1 MPGNYKN
8 SQNPQQN
15 RFNSNNHQ
23 TQAPQN
29 KNHEAQKIIP
39 AGNNVQNIFTNNVN
53 FCLWFNKYIPIVIKS
68 KEKELFHACD
78 NSGETSEVVNF
89 YKDQYKKYL
98 NGIIEKLKLLHK
110 NQRDYLLSFPEQDYE
125 VIELK
130 AKTKSPLI
138 TGIGQTHPNEVS
150 MVFDYMLGIPY
161 IPASSIKGL
170 LRFTTVVIEVSD
182 PKNENKYIPDKNG
195 NINDEKIDE
204 IKYYFGGQSNEGS
217 VVFLDAY
224 PEGVPEL
231 HIDIM
236 NPHYRDYYQDGKA
249 PADYLEPKPIK
260 FLTVAP
266 NTTFIFRVIINK
278 QNQNYENLKQS
289 IKTILKE
296 ALTKEGIGA
305 KTAIGYGLFNNIV
318 ENDFSNLEKERK
330 QKIEFER
337 KEAEKKMFD
346 SMSAIDKLVWQI
358 NQFSNEQ
365 IDFNR
370 AVEILSS
377 IDNYQNDDKAKIAH
391 ALKKYFQRINRWVK
405 QSQKQYV
412 RVEKIK
418 SILGEQ

>member
-1 MPGNYKN
+1 MSDHNRQYSQKNRPNKNN
-8 SQNPQQN
+8 SQTQN
-15 RFNSNNHQ
+15 ANNR
-23 TQAPQN
+23 TRV
-29 KNHEAQKIIP
+29 IIP
-39 AGNNVQNIFTNNVN
+39 AGNNVQNIFTNNGN
-53 FCLWFNKYIPIVIKS
+53 FCLWFNKYTPIVIGSKDEYHTCNKS
-68 KEKELFHACD
+68 GV
-78 NSGETSEVVNF
+78 SSEAVSF
-89 YKDQYKKYL
+89 YKEQYDNYTK
-98 NGIIEKLKLLHK
+98 GIDEKLKMLHK

-130 AKTKSPLI
+130 AKTKTPVI
-138 TGIGQTHPNEVS
+138 TGIGQPHPNEVS

-161 IPASSIKGL
+161 IPTSSIKGL
-170 LRFTTVVIEVSD
+170 LRFTSTVMKINDNTE
-182 PKNENKYIPDKNG
+182 KNIKIDQGK
-195 NINDEKIDE
+195 INDESIEE

-224 PEGVPEL
+224 PEQIPKL
-231 HIDIM
+231 HIDIV

-249 PADYLEPKPIK
+249 PVDYLEPKPIK

-305 KTAIGYGLFNNIV
+305 KTSLGYGIFKEII
-318 ENDFSNLEKERK
+318 EDDFSNLGKERK

-346 SMSAIDKLVWQI
+346 SMSANDKLVWQI

-365 IDFNR
+365 IDFNK

-391 ALKKYFQRINRWVK
+391 ALKKYFQRINRWEK

-418 SILGEQ
+418 SILREQ